1 MASTHVGNSLL
12 APFGFSGLI
21 AILVLALC
29 FPLCLLFLQF
39 RQLGFHLCDKHL
51 QLLLAL
57 LAGMGVDITRE
68 LLAVDP
74 HGRVASLVEVVVDLT
89 DASGGAVAK

>member
-12 APFGFSGLI
+12 APFGFSGFI

-29 FPLCLLFLQF
+29 FPLCLLFLQL
-39 RQLGFHLCDKHL
+39 RQFGFHLRDKHR
-51 QLLLAL
+51 QLLLTL
-57 LAGMGVDITRE
+57 LAGVGVDIAGE

-74 HGRVASLVEVVVDLT
+74 HG
-89 DASGGAVAK
+89 